1 MTQNDKLPA
10 VNLTYP
16 EPPAKLRRRLTIFT
30 AAAFLGPGAILASAN
45 IGSGEMIFAAR
56 GGAIFAYGLI
66 WVFIIAAISKAA
78 LAYSMNRYIVVT
90 GEHPMTRWASI
101 FPGPKGWFPVVFGL
115 ASVLVVPSWVS
126 GLGLAIGDLMGAA
139 FVGNGQFW
147 ATVLIVISC
156 AVAWVGGY
164 KLLEKAQMIIVSFML
179 VAIAISVVI
188 LQPNWL
194 GALSGLV
201 PSVPE
206 YAGWLNIDY
215 PDIADRSVWLEIG
228 TYLGA
233 IGGGT
238 YDYIA
243 YAGLMRE
250 KKWGLLGHHDVKE
263 LTDRYSNL
271 GKGEKLPISVN
282 PEEVE
287 KARAWTRAPLG
298 DLILNF
304 SAIVIFSMM
313 FMING
318 ANLLFENQTVPSGN
332 ETLTYQAGFLSDVSP
347 GFAYLYYVGV
357 FFAFFGSLYAF
368 WEMYSH
374 TVFESL
380 APVSKR
386 IRAAGQRAVRPYM
399 YSYMLIAALLLVWS
413 GASFIVI
420 VTPASI
426 LGGLFMSGVFC
437 LAVVWAEH
445 KVVPKEYRLSTASRW
460 WVILSGLL
468 LIVLGILSIWQLF
481 G

>member
-1 MTQNDKLPA
+1 MTQNEKSTLE
-10 VNLTYP
+10 LTYP
-16 EPPAKLRRRLTIFT
+16 EPPARLRRRLTIVT

-66 WVFIIAAISKAA
+66 WVFIVAAISKAA
-78 LAYSMNRYIVVT
+78 LAYSMNRYTVVT
-90 GEHPMTRWASI
+90 GEHPMTRWATV
-101 FPGPKGWFPVVFGL
+101 FPGPKGWFPLVFGL
-115 ASVLVVPSWVS
+115 ASILVVPSWVS
-126 GLGLAIGDLMGAA
+126 GLGLAIGDLIGSATI
-139 FVGNGQFW
+139 GNGQVW
-147 ATVLIVISC
+147 ATVLIVVSF
-156 AVAWVGGY
+156 VLAWVGGY
-164 KLLEKAQMIIVSFML
+164 KFLEKAQTLIVSFML
-179 VAIAISVVI
+179 LAVAISVIV
-188 LQPNWL
+188 LQPDWF
-194 GALSGLV
+194 GALGGLV
-201 PSVPE
+201 PNVPE

-215 PDIADRSVWLEIG
+215 PEIADRSIWLEIG

-233 IGGGT
+233 VGGGT

-243 YAGLMRE
+243 YAGMMRE
-250 KKWGLLGHHDVKE
+250 KKWGLLGHRDVKDLSE
-263 LTDRYSNL
+263 IYSNID
-271 GKGEKLPISVN
+271 KGQQLPIATS
-282 PEEVE
+282 PDEVE
-287 KARAWTRAPLG
+287 KSRAWARAPLG

-304 SAIVIFSMM
+304 SAIVLFAMM

-332 ETLTYQAGFLSDVSP
+332 DTLTYQAGFLSDIAP

-374 TVFESL
+374 TVYESL

-386 IRAAGQRAVRPYM
+386 IRLAGQRAVRPYM
-399 YSYMLIAALLLVWS
+399 YSYMLIVALLLVWS

-437 LAVVWAEH
+437 LAVVYAEH
-445 KVVPKEYRLSTASRW
+445 RVVPKQLRLSTASRW

-468 LIVLGILSIWQLF
+468 LIVLGLISIWELF
-481 G
+481 A